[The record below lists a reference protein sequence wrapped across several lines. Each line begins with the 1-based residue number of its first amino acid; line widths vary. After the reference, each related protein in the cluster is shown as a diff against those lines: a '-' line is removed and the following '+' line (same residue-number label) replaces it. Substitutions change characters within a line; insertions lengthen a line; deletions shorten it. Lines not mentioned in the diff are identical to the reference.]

1 MATTPPT
8 ELPPF
13 PSEPGQ
19 PDPVPTELPSP
30 TPDVDFPAPDAT
42 PGDEPFQPTD
52 TGLTGDFG

>member
-13 PSEPGQ
+13 PDQPAQ

-30 TPDVDFPAPDAT
+30 SPDVDFPDPT
-42 PGDEPFQPTD
+42 PGGDPSFQPAD
-52 TGLTGDFG
+52 RGLTGDFA

>member
-8 ELPPF
+8 ELPPI

-30 TPDVDFPAPDAT
+30 TPDVDFPNPT
-42 PGDEPFQPTD
+42 PAGEPSPAVD
-52 TGLTGDFG
+52 RGMTGDFA